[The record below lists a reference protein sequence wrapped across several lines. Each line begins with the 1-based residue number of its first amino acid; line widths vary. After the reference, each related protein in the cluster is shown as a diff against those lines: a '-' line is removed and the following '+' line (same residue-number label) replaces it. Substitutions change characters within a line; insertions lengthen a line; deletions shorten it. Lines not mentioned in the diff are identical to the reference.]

1 MELVLGE
8 PAARRGWDLGGHHRR
23 KPMFVQPGQVG
34 AGAISAVAIDHGP
47 GRLPAALLALAHGKV
62 AEQGGG
68 DHGVAGGR

>member
-23 KPMFVQPGQVG
+23 KPMFAQPGQVS
-34 AGAISAVAIDHGP
+34 AGAIDHGP
-47 GRLPAALLALAHGKV
+47 GRLPAALLALAPGKL